1 MTSTD
6 PLYLSSTN
14 TLCTKQVIG
23 SANRIDVY
31 PTQFNIAKC
40 IKTKSFYVV
49 YKSDYNSILDDPSE
63 YEFIPEV
70 FTSGSSAEIKTNF
83 YIGSARGY
91 KLEDPG
97 LLLTSFHY
105 YRGTA
110 KLYTENN
117 PNTEAANSFIITGGS
132 WELYTGKNYS
142 GCKVIVTAGE
152 KCPYVSHDNAIK
164 SVRLKCKESL

>member
-6 PLYLSSTN
+6 SLNLSSTN
-14 TLCTKQVIG
+14 TPCTKQVIG

-31 PTQFNIAKC
+31 LTQFNIAKC
-40 IKTKSFYVV
+40 NKTESFYVV
-49 YKSDYNSILDDPSE
+49 YKGDYNSILEDTSE

-105 YRGTA
+105 YRRTA
-110 KLYTENN
+110 KLYT
-117 PNTEAANSFIITGGS
+117 
-132 WELYTGKNYS
+132 
-142 GCKVIVTAGE
+142 
-152 KCPYVSHDNAIK
+152 
-164 SVRLKCKESL
+164 

>member
-1 MTSTD
+1 MASTD
-6 PLYLSSTN
+6 PLCLSSTK

-23 SANRIDVY
+23 SVNRIDVY
-31 PTQFNIAKC
+31 HNQFNIAKC
-40 IKTKSFYVV
+40 NKTKSFYVV
-49 YKSDYNSILDDPSE
+49 YKGDYNSILEDPSE

-70 FTSGSSAEIKTNF
+70 FTSGSSAEIKTKF

-117 PNTEAANSFIITGGS
+117 PNTEAANSFIVTGGS

-142 GCKVIVTAGE
+142 GSKVIVTAGE
-152 KCPYVSHDNAIK
+152 KCPYVSHDTAIK
-164 SVRLKCKESL
+164 SVRCNFKESS